1 MAEWSTHQTR
11 NPAVPSSSPALASYL
26 LDLFLVIPS
35 SNPRPC
41 LWIAN

>member
-11 NPAVPSSSPALASYL
+11 NLAAPSSSPALVSYM

-35 SNPRPC
+35 SNPQPR